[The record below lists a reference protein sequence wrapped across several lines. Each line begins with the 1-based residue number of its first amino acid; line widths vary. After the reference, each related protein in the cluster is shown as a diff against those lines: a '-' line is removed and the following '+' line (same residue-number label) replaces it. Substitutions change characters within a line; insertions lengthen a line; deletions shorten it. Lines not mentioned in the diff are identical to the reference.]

1 MFSAMSAPKLWGC
14 HQRWKT
20 DPEIA
25 ACRIAR
31 QIRLSLISSSDFR
44 PGLYGR
50 RKRLERTFINGSPL
64 QGSTAFIPE
73 SDRKT
78 VGEGKSVSV
87 RLYLCGR
94 SSIIKKIARPLHQKS
109 TRN

>member
-1 MFSAMSAPKLWGC
+1 MRISDWSSDVCSSDLRRRKAMFSAMSAPKLWGC

-44 PGLYGR
+44 TGLYGR

-64 QGSTAFIPE
+64 QGSQEVPPARRRMVRSEELI
-73 SDRKT
+73 
-78 VGEGKSVSV
+78 GGKKGC
-87 RLYLCGR
+87 R
-94 SSIIKKIARPLHQKS
+94 
-109 TRN
+109 

>member
-64 QGSTAFIPE
+64 QGSTALLPE
-73 SDRKT
+73 S
-78 VGEGKSVSV
+78 
-87 RLYLCGR
+87 GR
-94 SSIIKKIARPLHQKS
+94 SEEHTSELPSLMTHPYTVLCLKKKH
-109 TRN
+109 